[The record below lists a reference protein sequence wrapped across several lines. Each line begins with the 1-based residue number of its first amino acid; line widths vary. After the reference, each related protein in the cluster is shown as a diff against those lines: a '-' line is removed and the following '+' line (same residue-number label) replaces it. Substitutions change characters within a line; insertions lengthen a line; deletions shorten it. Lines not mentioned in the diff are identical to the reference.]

1 MVTLPAG
8 VKNRQNYFQENNLL
22 FSDRKAFAQINREFS
37 ERRQEIMTNLQSS
50 LTEME
55 DDYNQIARLTE
66 TLHYD
71 RQTKTK
77 VKQESDELG
86 TVHFNLLKLL
96 TK

>member
-1 MVTLPAG
+1 
-8 VKNRQNYFQENNLL
+8 
-22 FSDRKAFAQINREFS
+22 
-37 ERRQEIMTNLQSS
+37 MTNLQSS

-86 TVHFNLLKLL
+86 MVHFNLLKII